1 MLDETF
7 AACPACSLNARGALP
22 DAFAAWNVVTHGH
35 KLRIRSCFVLIL
47 SPILSQGEG
56 LSKGE
61 TAHKWPIPTF
71 QKNSSRHPFTQIEIR
86 MQPPC
91 LSLEQGM
98 VKQRGLAMKFSKV
111 TKVAVSFASLVAAS
125 AMLPSDASAGLF
137 DMFKGRP
144 TANANSSGRQLIAFQ
159 TKAEPGTII
168 VSFADRK
175 LYYVLTNNR
184 AISYPIAGPK
194 DGAEW
199 VGEMTV
205 TEKRVNPDWTP
216 TADMRRAN
224 PTLPAYVPGGHRL
237 NPLGVRAL
245 YLGSS
250 TYHIHGTDAP
260 WTIGAERLERLR
272 PHVQ

>member
-1 MLDETF
+1 MARKGAF
-7 AACPACSLNARGALP
+7 PRPA
-22 DAFAAWNVVTHGH
+22 
-35 KLRIRSCFVLIL
+35 KILRATL
-47 SPILSQGEG
+47 SPRLKSE
-56 LSKGE
+56 
-61 TAHKWPIPTF
+61 
-71 QKNSSRHPFTQIEIR
+71 SRPPF
-86 MQPPC
+86 

-98 VKQRGLAMKFSKV
+98 VKQRGLAMKFSKF

-144 TANANSSGRQLIAFQ
+144 AANANSSGRQLIAFQ

-199 VGEMTV
+199 AGEMTV
-205 TEKRVNPDWTP
+205 TEKRINPDWTP

-250 TYHIHGTDAP
+250 TYRIHGTDAP
-260 WTIGAERLERLR
+260 WTIGQNASSGRVRMSTTMSSISITAQR
-272 PHVQ
+272 SVRA